1 MPQRSGIPQF
11 NLILVER
18 KVENLVWQFF
28 VGYFVGMFTIGI
40 IVFVV
45 TGTRCDKCRYI
56 VAYKERLLDDA
67 KREIERDEERWSSL

>member
-1 MPQRSGIPQF
+1 M
-11 NLILVER
+11 
-18 KVENLVWQFF
+18 ENFVLNFF
-28 VGYFVGMFTIGI
+28 VGYFVGMATIAI

-45 TGTRCDKCRYI
+45 TGTRCDQCRYI